1 MFDAKEMLHDYEV
14 FYRQKNELFNV
25 IMKTRLDMIKKED
38 LVIPL
43 TLIEK
48 QYKAMDDYTKA
59 LGLSLAL
66 MGVEL
71 PDID

>member
-48 QYKAMDDYTKA
+48 QYKAMDYYTKA

-71 PDID
+71 PDIE

>member
-25 IMKTRLDMIKKED
+25 IMKVQLDMVKRED
-38 LVIPL
+38 LILPVGL
-43 TLIEK
+43 LEK

-66 MGVEL
+66 MGVEI

>member
-25 IMKTRLDMIKKED
+25 IMKVQLNMVKRED
-38 LVIPL
+38 LILPVGL
-43 TLIEK
+43 LEK

-66 MGVEL
+66 LGVEI

>member
-25 IMKTRLDMIKKED
+25 IMKVQLDLIKRED
-38 LVIPL
+38 LILPVGL
-43 TLIEK
+43 LEK

-66 MGVEL
+66 MGVEI

>member
-14 FYRQKNELFNV
+14 FCKQKNELFNV

>member
-1 MFDAKEMLHDYEV
+1 MFDAKEMLHDYEL

-25 IMKTRLDMIKKED
+25 IMKVQLNMVKRED
-38 LVIPL
+38 LILPVGL
-43 TLIEK
+43 LEK

-66 MGVEL
+66 LGVEI

>member
-14 FYRQKNELFNV
+14 FYRQKNELFNL
-25 IMKTRLDMIKKED
+25 IMKVQLDMVKRED
-38 LVIPL
+38 LILPVGL
-43 TLIEK
+43 LEK

-66 MGVEL
+66 LGVEI
-71 PDID
+71 PDIE

>member
-25 IMKTRLDMIKKED
+25 IMKVQLNMVKRED
-38 LVIPL
+38 LILPVGL
-43 TLIEK
+43 LEK

-59 LGLSLAL
+59 LGLSLSL
-66 MGVEL
+66 LGVEI

>member
-25 IMKTRLDMIKKED
+25 IMKVQLDMVKRED
-38 LVIPL
+38 LILPVGL
-43 TLIEK
+43 LEK

-66 MGVEL
+66 MGVEI
-71 PDID
+71 PEID